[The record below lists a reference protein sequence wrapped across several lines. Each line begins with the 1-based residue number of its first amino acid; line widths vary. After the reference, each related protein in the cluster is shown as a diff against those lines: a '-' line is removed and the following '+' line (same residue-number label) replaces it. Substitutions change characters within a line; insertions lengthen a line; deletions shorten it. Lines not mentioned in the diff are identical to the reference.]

1 MLQDLIEYKLIS
13 IGDYTLTVL
22 HLFQILLLILVSW
35 IIILIANRFIKAQV
49 KSRRFDKGRGHALF
63 QIIKY
68 IVVVLALLGGLDIVG
83 VKLTLLL
90 AGSAAL
96 LVGVGL
102 GLQQVFN
109 DIVSGIILLF
119 EGSVSVG
126 DIVELNNIVGKVNS
140 ISVRTSKIETRDRI
154 VIIVPNS
161 KLVSD
166 NVINWSHKRDVTRF
180 NIKVGVAYGS
190 NVKLVMK
197 LLVDT
202 AKEHP
207 EVVDDPG
214 PTSRLIDFGESS
226 LDFELLFYT
235 KKMFD
240 IDFIRSD
247 IRVAVEEKFKT
258 NHVTIPFPQR
268 DLHLK
273 STVSGSIENTE
284 QK

>member
-1 MLQDLIEYKLIS
+1 MLQDLFDYKLIS
-13 IGDYTLTVL
+13 FGDYSLTLL
-22 HLFQILLLILVSW
+22 HIFQIILLVLVSW
-35 IIILIANRFIKAQV
+35 IIILVTNRFIKAQV
-49 KSRRFDKGRGHALF
+49 KSKRFDKGRGHALF

-68 IVVVLALLGGLDIVG
+68 IIFVLALLGALDIVG

-126 DIVELNNIVGKVNS
+126 DIVELNNIVGRVNS

-197 LLVDT
+197 LLVDA

-207 EVVDDPG
+207 DVVSNPE

-226 LDFELLFYT
+226 LDFELLFFT

-240 IDFIRSD
+240 IEFIRSE
-247 IRVAVEEKFKT
+247 IRVSIEEKFNKH
-258 NHVTIPFPQR
+258 HVTIPFPQR

-273 STVSGSIENTE
+273 STLPND
-284 QK
+284 QKKA

>member
-1 MLQDLIEYKLIS
+1 
-13 IGDYTLTVL
+13 VV
-22 HLFQILLLILVSW
+22 LVSW
-35 IIILIANRFIKAQV
+35 IIILATNRFIKVQV
-49 KSRRFDKGRGHALF
+49 KSKRFDKGRGHALF

-68 IVVVLALLGGLDIVG
+68 IIVVLALIGTLDIVG
-83 VKLTLLL
+83 IKITLLL

-190 NVKLVMK
+190 DVKLVMK
-197 LLVDT
+197 LLVEA

-207 EVVDDPG
+207 DIVSNPEPA
-214 PTSRLIDFGESS
+214 SRLIDFGESS
-226 LDFELLFYT
+226 LDFELLFFT

-240 IDFIRSD
+240 IEFIRSE
-247 IRVAVEEKFKT
+247 IRVSIEEKFNKH
-258 NHVTIPFPQR
+258 HVTIPFPQR

-273 STVSGSIENTE
+273 STLPND
-284 QK
+284 QKKA

>member
-1 MLQDLIEYKLIS
+1 MGEFLNTKLIS
-13 IGDYTLTVL
+13 VGEYSLTIL
-22 HLFQILLLILVSW
+22 HLFQILILVIVSW
-35 IIILIANRFIKAQV
+35 VIIFSVSRFIKAQI
-49 KSRRFDKGRGHALF
+49 KSKRFDPGRGHAFF

-68 IVVVLALLGGLDIVG
+68 IIVVMAILAALDIIG

-109 DIVSGIILLF
+109 DIVSGIIILF

-161 KLVSD
+161 KLVND
-166 NVINWSHKRDVTRF
+166 NVINWSHKRELTRF

-190 NVKLVMK
+190 NISLVLK
-197 LLVDT
+197 LLVE
-202 AKEHP
+202 AAQQHP
-207 EVVDDPG
+207 DVISDP
-214 PTSRLIDFGESS
+214 PPRARMIDFGESS
-226 LDFELLFYT
+226 LDFELLFFAA
-235 KKMFD
+235 KMFE
-240 IDFIRSD
+240 IEFVKSE
-247 IRVAVEEKFKT
+247 IRVTIDDLFRK
-258 NHVTIPFPQR
+258 NNVTIPFPQR
-268 DLHLK
+268 DLHFKNDL
-273 STVSGSIENTE
+273 SINQEEKN
-284 QK
+284 